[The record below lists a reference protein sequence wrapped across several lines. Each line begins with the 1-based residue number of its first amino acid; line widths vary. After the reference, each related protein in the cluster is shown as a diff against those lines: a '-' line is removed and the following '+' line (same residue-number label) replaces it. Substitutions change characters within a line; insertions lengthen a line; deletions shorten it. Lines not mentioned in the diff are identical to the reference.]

1 MATIDLKEIPE
12 KLNILVENMESNEF
26 IYSLLDIYGISKAS
40 VTKLKNGAYNV
51 AKNGI
56 DVDFKRKV
64 YFRPVQLGVDLIVEL
79 GDIVN
84 SIHNKE
90 RFVIVTDYTTLVA
103 KDMNT
108 KETIEISISDLP
120 KHYRFF
126 APWAGIEKTETHID
140 NPADVKASYKMASLY
155 TEIKKDNLIAN
166 EEETHAMNVFLSR
179 ILFCFFAED
188 TGIFEPGQFSDLI
201 EKYSKKDG
209 SDLDLLLINLFI
221 VLDTP
226 ESDRIDVPIY
236 LKDFPYVNGG
246 LFRLKTEVP
255 VFSAK
260 SRKELIEA
268 ANRDWEHIN
277 PDIFGSMFQGV
288 VSEEQRSN
296 LGQHYTSVSNI
307 MKVIN
312 PLFMDNLNEEF
323 NLLNEQL
330 VNLEKEIEE
339 KKEVGI
345 YDLVKQ
351 NNKIVSIKK
360 EMLKLRTR
368 ISKIKIFDPACGS
381 GNFLITA
388 YKELCKLEIKIIK
401 ATDSFAYSEIRLDNF
416 YGIEIDDFA
425 AEIAT
430 LSLWLA
436 QHQMNLMFFDEFNQ
450 MNPTL
455 PLSEAGKIIKGNA
468 CRLEWEEVCPYKEG
482 DEIYIC
488 GNPPFGGQGHI
499 IDVQKKDKE
508 IVFGKTTNL
517 GYIDYVACWFVKV
530 SSYINLYPE
539 VTSAFVATNSICQGI
554 QVPLIWPNI
563 FKKEIQINFA
573 YKSFLWRNNS
583 QLQAGV
589 TVVII
594 GLSKKN
600 NFKKIIYTSLEKN
613 SVNHIN
619 GYLLESSDVT
629 VTKRSKPFNSN
640 IPQMTKGSQ
649 PTDGGFLILSVDE
662 KEELCFKYPESKYLL
677 KKYIG
682 SNELINDIERW
693 CLWIEDK
700 DIDIAKNISLI
711 LNRLLQVKSFRLNSK
726 KKATNRQATI
736 PYKFT
741 EIRYKNMPS
750 IVVPSV
756 SSEKRNYIPIGL
768 VDNNSIITA
777 SAFAIS
783 NDNKDNLY
791 YIFSLIISRMHMVWV
806 RNFAGRLKSDY
817 RYSCTMCY
825 NTFPF
830 PDVSSNQKKQLI
842 LNTQA
847 ILDIREYYFDKTLAW
862 LYNPDTMP
870 DDLKKAHE
878 ENDKYVESLYKTS
891 GFKNDNERLGFL
903 LKEYEKL
910 VKKEGK

>member
-12 KLNILVENMESNEF
+12 RLNILVENMESNEF

-64 YFRPVQLGVDLIVEL
+64 YFSPVQIGADLILEL
-79 GDIVN
+79 GDIVD

-108 KETIEISISDLP
+108 KETIEILISDLP

-155 TEIKKDNLIAN
+155 TEIKKDNLITN
-166 EEETHAMNVFLSR
+166 EAETHAMNVFLSR

-201 EKYSKKDG
+201 EKYSNKDG
-209 SDLDLLLINLFI
+209 SDLDLLLTNLFI
-221 VLDTP
+221 VLDTQ
-226 ESDRIDVPIY
+226 ESNRNDVPIY
-236 LKDFPYVNGG
+236 LKNFPYVNGG
-246 LFRLKTEVP
+246 LFSLKTEVP
-255 VFSAK
+255 VFSSK

-277 PDIFGSMFQGV
+277 PDVFGSMFQGV

-330 VNLEKEIEE
+330 TNLEKEIEE

-345 YDLVKQ
+345 YDSVKQ

-360 EMLKLRTR
+360 EMLRLRTR

-455 PLSEAGKIIKGNA
+455 PLSEAGQIIKGNA
-468 CRLEWEEVCPYKEG
+468 CRLDWEEVCPYKKEA
-482 DEIYIC
+482 ELYIC
-488 GNPPFGGQGHI
+488 GNPPFVGI
-499 IDVQKKDKE
+499 TNISESQKVDRE
-508 IVFGKTTNL
+508 QVFNNSKKI
-517 GYIDYVACWFVKV
+517 GYIDYVACW
-530 SSYINLYPE
+530 YIKASNYIKNKKS
-539 VTSAFVATNSICQGI
+539 TSIAFVATNSITQGT
-554 QVPLIWPNI
+554 QVDLIWPKI
-563 FKKEIQINFA
+563 FKMGLKINFA
-573 YKSFLWRNNS
+573 YSSFRWINNAQS
-583 QLQAGV
+583 QAGV
-589 TVVII
+589 SVVII
-594 GLSKKN
+594 GICQNTKDKAVLYFNSKKQYVEN
-600 NFKKIIYTSLEKN
+600 
-613 SVNHIN
+613 IN
-619 GYLLESSDVT
+619 GYLINGANISIKTRL
-629 VTKRSKPFNSN
+629 KPFFSN
-640 IPQMTKGSQ
+640 VPVMKYGSKA
-649 PTDGGFLILSVDE
+649 TDGGNLILSS
-662 KEELCFKYPESKYLL
+662 EEANRLL
-677 KKYIG
+677 MNNPNLHNLILKFQGSYEFINNKKRY
-682 SNELINDIERW
+682 
-693 CLWIEDK
+693 CLWITKEN
-700 DIDIAKNISLI
+700 KNLAYQNKEVFERI
-711 LNRLLQVKSFRLNSK
+711 NKVKLFRLQSK
-726 KKATNRQATI
+726 KNATKKLSEVPYRFGEDFFENKISIII
-736 PYKFT
+736 PL
-741 EIRYKNMPS
+741 
-750 IVVPSV
+750 V
-756 SSEKRNYIPIGL
+756 SSENRDYIPIGI
-768 VDNNSIITA
+768 VDQNTV
-777 SAFAIS
+777 IS
-783 NDNKDNLY
+783 NSASFISSSEIEDLY
-791 YIFSLIISRMHMVWV
+791 SIFALIESKMHMIWV
-806 RNFAGRLKSDY
+806 KIVAGRLGTSL
-817 RYSCTMCY
+817 RYASTICY

-830 PDVSSNQKKQLI
+830 PTFSKEQRKQLI
-842 LNTQA
+842 LNAQA
-847 ILDIREYYFDKTLAW
+847 ILDTREYYFDKTNAW

-891 GFKNDNERLGFL
+891 GFKSDNERLEFL
-903 LKEYEKL
+903 FAEYEKL

>member
-12 KLNILVENMESNEF
+12 KLNILVENIESNEF

-40 VTKLKNGAYNV
+40 ITKLKNGAYNV

-56 DVDFKRKV
+56 DIDFKRKV
-64 YFRPVQLGVDLIVEL
+64 YFRPVQLGADLIVEL
-79 GDIVN
+79 EDIVN

-90 RFVIVTDYTTLVA
+90 RFVIVTDYNTLVA
-103 KDMNT
+103 KDINT
-108 KETIEISISDLP
+108 KETIEILISDLP

-126 APWAGIEKTETHID
+126 APWAGIEKTETHIE

-155 TEIKKDNLIAN
+155 TEIKKNNLITN

-201 EKYSKKDG
+201 ENLSNEDG
-209 SDLDLLLINLFI
+209 SDLKLLLTNLFI
-221 VLDTP
+221 VLDTQ

-236 LKDFPYVNGG
+236 LKNFPYVNGG
-246 LFRLKTEVP
+246 LFSQKTKVP
-255 VFSAK
+255 VFSSK

-312 PLFMDNLNEEF
+312 PLFMDKLNKEF
-323 NLLNEQL
+323 DKLQEQL
-330 VNLEKEIEE
+330 DCVDNKTMQGRNEGFRIQ
-339 KKEVGI
+339 KKMVELQVR
-345 YDLVKQ
+345 L
-351 NNKIVSIKK
+351 
-360 EMLKLRTR
+360 
-368 ISKIKIFDPACGS
+368 SKIKVFDPACGS

-388 YKELCKLEIKIIK
+388 YKELCKLEAKIIK
-401 ATDSFAYSEIRLDNF
+401 ATGSLGFSLIKINNF
-416 YGIEIDDFA
+416 IGIEIDDFA

-455 PLSEAGKIIKGNA
+455 PLAEAGQIFKGNA
-468 CRLEWEEVCPYKEG
+468 CRMNWEVVCPYLEG
-482 DEIYIC
+482 DELYIC
-488 GNPPFGGQGHI
+488 GNPPFGGRNTLLKEQRE
-499 IDVQKKDKE
+499 DKK
-508 IVFGKTTNL
+508 IVFQNFSNL
-517 GYIDYVACWFVKV
+517 GGLDYVACWFIKA
-530 SSYINLYPE
+530 SEYINLYPS
-539 VTSAFVATNSICQGI
+539 VTAAFVSTNSITQGE
-554 QVPLIWPNI
+554 QVSLLWPQIFNKGINI
-563 FKKEIQINFA
+563 YFA
-573 YKSFLWRNNS
+573 YQSFLWNNNAQS
-583 QLQAGV
+583 QAGV

-594 GLSKKN
+594 GLATTKN
-600 NFKKIIYTSLEKN
+600 IKPVIYKGNEKY
-613 SVNHIN
+613 SVTQIN
-619 GYLLESSDVT
+619 GYLENGTYYSVIGRLRPIDSTLPLIS
-629 VTKRSKPFNSN
+629 F
-640 IPQMTKGSQ
+640 GSQ
-649 PTDGGFLILSVDE
+649 PRDKGNLILSTEE
-662 KEELCFKYPESKYLL
+662 KNELLLNYPCLKPLV

-682 SNELINDIERW
+682 SAEFIRNQVRW

-700 DIDIAKNISLI
+700 DLYLANSIPEIKARIDNIRDI
-711 LNRLLQVKSFRLNSK
+711 RLKSKKIDTK
-726 KKATNRQATI
+726 KKAAF
-736 PYKFT
+736 PYKFA
-741 EIRYKNMPS
+741 EIRYKKNNS
-750 IVVPSV
+750 IIIPRV
-756 SSEKRNYIPIGL
+756 SSEKRIYIPIGF
-768 VDNNSIITA
+768 VDKNTVISDSAFSISDSNIDVLFYIFSIIT
-777 SAFAIS
+777 S
-783 NDNKDNLY
+783 K
-791 YIFSLIISRMHMVWV
+791 MHMIWV

-817 RYSCTMCY
+817 RYSCTMCF

-830 PDVSSNQKKQLI
+830 PNISKDQKAQLI
-842 LNTQA
+842 LNTQS
-847 ILDIREYYFDKTLAW
+847 ILDIREYYFDKTNAW

-878 ENDKYVESLYKTS
+878 ENDKYVESLYKPS
-891 GFKNDNERLGFL
+891 GFKNDNERLEFL
-903 LKEYEKL
+903 FAEYEKL